1 MILSNI
7 EIHRALDDKRLV
19 IQPEPLPRLPTTD
32 KDSNCPYQTTSV
44 DLRLGDEI
52 SYFRDDLAL
61 NINLTR
67 GGFAKLFG
75 PNSEQRRITTEQPYL
90 LKPNRLVLGKTLERV
105 ELPIVSEGTYLA
117 ARVEGKSSH
126 ARCGL
131 LVHFTAPTIHSGFAG
146 TITLELINLGPCD
159 IALVPGAPI
168 CQLIIEEVRGVP
180 FRNNSQFQGQLRA
193 GGVLS

>member
-52 SYFRDDLAL
+52 SYFRDDVL

-75 PNSEQRRITTEQPYL
+75 PNSEQRRITTERPYL
-90 LKPNRLVLGKTLERV
+90 LKPNHLVLGKTLERV
-105 ELPIVSEGTYLA
+105 ELPIISEGNCLA
-117 ARVEGKSSH
+117 ARVEGKSSY